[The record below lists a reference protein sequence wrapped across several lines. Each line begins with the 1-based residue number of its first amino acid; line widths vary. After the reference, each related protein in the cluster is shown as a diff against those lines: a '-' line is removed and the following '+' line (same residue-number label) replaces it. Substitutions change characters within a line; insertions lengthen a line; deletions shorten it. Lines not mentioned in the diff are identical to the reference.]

1 MNRPFRLAIAALA
14 ACTLVGCAGQGGG
27 DASPTTT
34 PADSPAASSST
45 TTVPT
50 AAELAGFLAT
60 PAELGPDWTA
70 WEGFEAWPDG
80 APGVIPEDQRELIP
94 TLELCPAA
102 GEESVALAAELPWQA
117 FTQLHQETDDPFA
130 TMVVAQELLLA
141 DEPQRTTQTFT
152 TLRDGLSA
160 CMTASED
167 REIGR
172 GESLEVP
179 AVGEDRYA
187 ERTFGF
193 DAEARRDT
201 RLVLVKDGPVL
212 MAIRIDELLIS
223 PDAEAGLTPETVNAL
238 VTAMADKLP

>member
-14 ACTLVGCAGQGGG
+14 ACTLVGCAGQGDG
-27 DASPTTT
+27 DASPTT
-34 PADSPAASSST
+34 PADSPAATSST

-50 AAELAGFLAT
+50 ADELAGLLVT
-60 PAELGPDWTA
+60 PEDLGPDWSA

-80 APGVIPEDQRELIP
+80 APGVIPEDQRELVP

-102 GEESVALAAELPWQA
+102 GEEAVALAAELPWQA

-141 DEPQRTTQTFT
+141 DEPERTAETFA

-160 CMTASED
+160 CLAASD
-167 REIGR
+167 DWEIGR

-179 AVGEDRYA
+179 AVGEERYA
-187 ERTFGF
+187 ERTSGF
-193 DAEARRDT
+193 DAEARRDA
-201 RLVLVKDGPVL
+201 RLVLVKDGAVL
-212 MAIRIDELLIS
+212 MAIRIDEVLIS
-223 PDAEAGLTPETVNAL
+223 PDAEATLTPETVNTI